1 MASRV
6 NHQDIVRKILEEKA
20 VDFAA
25 VGRLVAEI
33 GPSLSLADEPWDG
46 FCGTMRTFFH
56 CYIINPPTVSVETGT
71 VTVESE

>member
-1 MASRV
+1 MGNRV
-6 NHQDIVRKILEEKA
+6 NHQDLVKKFLDTKA

-25 VGRLVAEI
+25 VAKVVAEV

-56 CYIINPPTVSVETGT
+56 CYIVNPGT
-71 VTVESE
+71 ITVESPDIESE